1 MRGVTTERKEWDGRC
16 RSIFKNPFQYSGSE
30 YSNSMRFRRD
40 IIARTRYVLARFRSL
55 MSVCTSL
62 DTLSRHYPSRV
73 PMAINTALHTEPSSR
88 DAFKCRR
95 RTIIVIINIIV
106 SATCV
111 TSIVSTP
118 GGRDDVATWPEEHIS
133 RMRKKRLFSDISVK
147 QDDKGNREDT
157 RHEEH
162 YGYVQRCAVKRDKWT
177 IGVGENVI

>member
-1 MRGVTTERKEWDGRC
+1 
-16 RSIFKNPFQYSGSE
+16 
-30 YSNSMRFRRD
+30 
-40 IIARTRYVLARFRSL
+40 

-73 PMAINTALHTEPSSR
+73 STAINTALHTVPSSR

-111 TSIVSTP
+111 TSIVSMP
-118 GGRDDVATWPEEHIS
+118 GGRDGVATWPEVQNIEEEEEAPV
-133 RMRKKRLFSDISVK
+133 FSDISVK
-147 QDDKGNREDT
+147 WDDKGSRENT

-162 YGYVQRCAVKRDKWT
+162 YGYVQRCAVKGGSVSGRWT
-177 IGVGENVI
+177 RGIDENAI